1 MKKLTLFSLTILAIL
16 LSACSTQT
24 PQAAPAQAELNT
36 ESKLIVGTFKLDGTE
51 QAVTKDQAK
60 QLVILWQVYQE
71 ISQSNTAAQE
81 EVDGLL
87 KQIEGTMT
95 DAQTQAIT
103 NLNLSQRDV
112 MSLMQ
117 EKGLMGNL
125 PQTSNSSSSSSSS
138 GSNSSGGGAAMG
150 AGGPPDMGAG
160 GPPDMGGG
168 GPMMMGGGGSSSGS
182 SSSSSSSS
190 SSTQTRMNPTSQL
203 LDALIEYLQGIAGE

>member
-24 PQAAPAQAELNT
+24 PQAAPAQAELST

-71 ISQSNTAAQE
+71 ISQSDTAAQE

-87 KQIEGTMT
+87 KQIEGTFT
-95 DAQTQAIT
+95 DAQTKAIPD
-103 NLNLSQRDV
+103 LNLSQRDV

-117 EKGLMGNL
+117 EKGLMGEM

-168 GPMMMGGGGSSSGS
+168 GPMMGGGS

-190 SSTQTRMNPTSQL
+190 SSTSSSTQTRANPTSQL
-203 LDALIEYLQGIAGE
+203 LGALIEYLQGIAGE

>member
-1 MKKLTLFSLTILAIL
+1 MNRLFIITTLLTLLLT
-16 LSACSTQT
+16 ACSAQT
-24 PQAAPAQAELNT
+24 PQAAPAQTELST
-36 ESKLIVGTFKLDGTE
+36 ESKLVVGTFKLDGTD
-51 QAVTKDQAK
+51 QAVTKNQAK

-71 ISQSNTAAQE
+71 ISQSDTAAQE

-95 DAQTQAIT
+95 DAQMQAI
-103 NLNLSQRDV
+103 NGLSLSQRDV
-112 MSLMQ
+112 MTLMQ
-117 EKGLMGNL
+117 EKGLMGDI
-125 PQTSNSSSSSSSS
+125 PQMSNSSSSSSSS

-168 GPMMMGGGGSSSGS
+168 GPMMGGGS

-190 SSTQTRMNPTSQL
+190 SNSSSSSTQSRTSPTSQL
-203 LDALIEYLQGIAGE
+203 LDALIEYLQGITGE